1 MAARTRKKVEILW
14 TCAIICFFIK
24 ISLVASNEG
33 LEDYVLNEE
42 DDLSLFL
49 EDDYEDDEYDYHGIV
64 EPQIRGNTNFP
75 NIRDVSKI

>member
-14 TCAIICFFIK
+14 ICAIICIFLK
-24 ISLVASNEG
+24 ILLVASNEE

-49 EDDYEDDEYDYHGIV
+49 EDDYNDDDYDYYGIV
-64 EPQIRGNTNFP
+64 ESQIRGNTNFP
-75 NIRDVSKI
+75 NIRDVSKL